1 LLYNYTTITM
11 FLPQKTPKYFECKS
25 CDFVTSN
32 LKDYNRHLSTR
43 KHENTTKYN
52 DNYPKNPKLFTCEC
66 GKSYPYRG
74 SLYNHRKNCKNLVKK
89 STNSEESTYKELF
102 LSIVKENKEF
112 CNNIIAKQNE
122 LKTEIMNNKIESQ
135 IIGNNNTI
143 TKNKLNINIF
153 LNEQCKDALSM
164 NEFIDKIKVSVD
176 NLLVT
181 RDKGISEGVSN
192 IFIEN
197 MNRLA
202 LHERP
207 MHCTDAKRETVYIKL
222 DEEGETS
229 GWKLDEENR
238 ELKDALQKVSK
249 VQQKSLEKWTK
260 ENPNW
265 ENDQKLQEEYMKL
278 VKNCTD
284 DIEQHKRSDKIVKK
298 LCNKISINDIVN
310 D

>member
-1 LLYNYTTITM
+1 M
-11 FLPQKTPKYFECKS
+11 FLPQKTPKFFECKS
-25 CDFVTSN
+25 CDFITSN

-52 DNYPKNPKLFTCEC
+52 KFNPKNPKLFTCDC

-74 SLYNHRKNCKNLVKK
+74 SLYNHRKNCKNLEKK
-89 STNSEESTYKELF
+89 LTDNEESTYKELL

-135 IIGNNNTI
+135 IIGNNNII

-153 LNEQCKDALSM
+153 LNEQCKDAISR

-207 MHCTDAKRETVYIKL
+207 MHCTDTKRETVYIKL
-222 DEEGETS
+222 DEEGEAS
-229 GWKLDEENR
+229 GWKLDRENR
-238 ELKDALQKVSK
+238 ELKEALQKVSK
-249 VQQKSLEKWTK
+249 VQQKSLKKWTK

-265 ENDQKLQEEYMKL
+265 EKDQKLQEEYMKL

>member
-1 LLYNYTTITM
+1 
-11 FLPQKTPKYFECKS
+11 
-25 CDFVTSN
+25 
-32 LKDYNRHLSTR
+32 
-43 KHENTTKYN
+43 
-52 DNYPKNPKLFTCEC
+52 
-66 GKSYPYRG
+66 
-74 SLYNHRKNCKNLVKK
+74 
-89 STNSEESTYKELF
+89 
-102 LSIVKENKEF
+102 
-112 CNNIIAKQNE
+112 
-122 LKTEIMNNKIESQ
+122 
-135 IIGNNNTI
+135 
-143 TKNKLNINIF
+143 LNINIF
-153 LNEQCKDALSM
+153 LNEQCKDAISM

-207 MHCTDAKRETVYIKL
+207 MHCTDTKRETVYIKL
-222 DEEGETS
+222 DEPGESS

-238 ELKDALQKVSK
+238 ELKDALQKVSIA
-249 VQQKSLEKWTK
+249 QQKNLVKWIA

-265 ENDQKLQEEYMKL
+265 EKDQRLQEEYMKL

-284 DIEQHKRSDKIVKK
+284 DIDQHKRADKIVKK
-298 LCNKISINDIVN
+298 LCTKVSINDIVN

>member
-1 LLYNYTTITM
+1 M
-11 FLPQKTPKYFECKS
+11 FLPQKTPKIFECKS
-25 CDFVTSN
+25 CDFITSN
-32 LKDYNRHLSTR
+32 LKDYNRHLLTR

-52 DNYPKNPKLFTCEC
+52 NFNPKNPKLFTCEC
-66 GKSYPYRG
+66 GKTYPYRG
-74 SLYNHRKNCKNLVKK
+74 SLYNHRKNCKNLIKN
-89 STNSEESTYKELF
+89 STNNEESTYKELF

-153 LNEQCKDALSM
+153 LNEQCKDAISM

-207 MHCTDAKRETVYIKL
+207 MHCTDTKRETVYIKL
-222 DEEGETS
+222 DEEGEAS

-238 ELKDALQKVSK
+238 ELKEALQKVSK
-249 VQQKSLEKWTK
+249 VQQKSLKKWTK

-265 ENDQKLQEEYMKL
+265 EKDQKLQEEYMKL

-284 DIEQHKRSDKIVKK
+284 DIEQHKRSDKIVKR
-298 LCNKISINDIVN
+298 LCNNVSINDIVN

>member
-1 LLYNYTTITM
+1 M
-11 FLPQKTPKYFECKS
+11 FLPQKTPKIFECKS
-25 CDFVTSN
+25 CDFITSN
-32 LKDYNRHLSTR
+32 LKDYNRHLNTR
-43 KHENTTKYN
+43 KHRNTTKYN
-52 DNYPKNPKLFTCEC
+52 DLTPKNPKLFTCEC
-66 GKSYPYRG
+66 GKTYPYRG
-74 SLYNHRKNCKNLVKK
+74 SLYNHRKNCKFLTENNK
-89 STNSEESTYKELF
+89 NSEEVTYKDLF
-102 LSIVKENKEF
+102 LSIVKENKEL

-122 LKTEIMNNKIESQ
+122 LKDELLNNKIESQ

-153 LNEQCKDALSM
+153 LNEQCKDAISM

-207 MHCTDAKRETVYIKL
+207 MHCTDTKRETVYIKL
-222 DEEGETS
+222 DEPGESS
-229 GWKLDEENR
+229 GWKLDRENR
-238 ELKDALQKVSK
+238 ELKDALQKVSIA
-249 VQQKSLEKWTK
+249 QQKNLVKWIA

-265 ENDQKLQEEYMKL
+265 EKDQRLQEEYMKL

-284 DIEQHKRSDKIVKK
+284 DIDQHKRADKIVKK
-298 LCNKISINDIVN
+298 LCTKVSINDIVN

>member
-1 LLYNYTTITM
+1 M

-153 LNEQCKDALSM
+153 LNEQCKDAISM

>member
-11 FLPQKTPKYFECKS
+11 ILPQKTPKYFECKS

-32 LKDYNRHLSTR
+32 LKDYNRHLTTR
-43 KHENTTKYN
+43 KHLNTTKYN
-52 DNYPKNPKLFTCEC
+52 NFTPKNPKLFTCDC

-74 SLYNHRKNCKNLVKK
+74 SLYNHRKNCKNLNKK
-89 STNSEESTYKELF
+89 VTDNEEITYKDLF
-102 LSIVKENKEF
+102 LSVVKENKEF

-122 LKTEIMNNKIESQ
+122 LKNEIINNKIESQ

-153 LNEQCKDALSM
+153 LNEQCKDAISM

-207 MHCTDAKRETVYIKL
+207 MHCTDTKRETVYIKL
-222 DEEGETS
+222 DEEGQSS

-249 VQQKSLEKWTK
+249 VQQKNLVKWTK

-265 ENDQKLQEEYMKL
+265 EKNQKLQEEYMKL

>member
-1 LLYNYTTITM
+1 M
-11 FLPQKTPKYFECKS
+11 FLPQKTPKIFECKS
-25 CDFVTSN
+25 CDFITSN
-32 LKDYNRHLSTR
+32 LKDYNRHLNTR

-52 DNYPKNPKLFTCEC
+52 NFTPKNPKLFTCDC

-74 SLYNHRKNCKNLVKK
+74 SLYNHRKNCKNLNKK
-89 STNSEESTYKELF
+89 ITDNEEITYKDLF
-102 LSIVKENKEF
+102 LSVVKENKEF

-122 LKTEIMNNKIESQ
+122 LKNEIINNKIESQ

-153 LNEQCKDALSM
+153 LNEQCKDAISM

-207 MHCTDAKRETVYIKL
+207 MHCTDTKRETVYIKL
-222 DEEGETS
+222 DEEGKSS

-249 VQQKSLEKWTK
+249 VQQKNLVKWTK

-265 ENDQKLQEEYMKL
+265 EKDQKLQEEYMKL